1 MLDDYKQTQ
10 LISYN
15 ILKNSINNKKISHA
29 YLIET
34 NGNRDGFNFAL
45 SFAKSLLCPNSYTNC
60 NYCNNCNQCQI
71 IDDNNFIELE
81 IIETDEMWINK
92 DKINKL
98 QNDFNFKPVV
108 GHKKIYIINQAEK
121 IRESLANTLL
131 KFIEEPEDG
140 IIAILITENRNKI
153 INTILSRCQIIS
165 LNKNNSNEVKIDEL
179 YDLEK
184 VSNVVKFISFL
195 ENNGLET
202 LLNTQELFHS
212 KYIDRKEYEVAF
224 NIILLYYKD
233 VLNYL
238 IGSDVILFKDYIEK
252 IKDIS
257 LKNNIDIVL
266 KKIEI
271 IINLKNYIKNNV
283 NLNLL
288 VDKFIISIEK
298 VKHDRSC

>member
-10 LISYN
+10 VISYN
-15 ILKNSINNKKISHA
+15 ILKNSIINKKLSHA

-34 NGNRDGFNFAL
+34 NGNSDGFNFAL

-60 NYCNNCNQCQI
+60 NTCNNCNQCRT

-81 IIETDEMWINK
+81 IIETNEMWITK

-98 QNDFNFKPVV
+98 QNDFNLKPVI
-108 GHKKIYIINQAEK
+108 GHKKIYIIKEADK
-121 IRESLANTLL
+121 IRENLANTLL
-131 KFIEEPEDG
+131 KFIEEPAEG
-140 IIAILITENRNKI
+140 VTAILITENRNKI

-165 LNKNNSNEVKIDEL
+165 LNKNDNDDKKIDEL
-179 YDLEK
+179 YDLE
-184 VSNVVKFISFL
+184 NVDNIVKFVNFL

-202 LLNTQELFHS
+202 LLNILDLFHNNYS
-212 KYIDRKEYEVAF
+212 DRKEYQVAF

-238 IGSDVILFKDYIEK
+238 IDSDIILFRDYIDK
-252 IKDIS
+252 IKVVSSKNDI
-257 LKNNIDIVL
+257 DMVL

-271 IINLKNYIKNNV
+271 IIDLKNFIKNNV
-283 NLNLL
+283 NLNSI
-288 VDKFIISIEK
+288 VDKLIISIEK
-298 VKHDRSC
+298 VKYDRSC